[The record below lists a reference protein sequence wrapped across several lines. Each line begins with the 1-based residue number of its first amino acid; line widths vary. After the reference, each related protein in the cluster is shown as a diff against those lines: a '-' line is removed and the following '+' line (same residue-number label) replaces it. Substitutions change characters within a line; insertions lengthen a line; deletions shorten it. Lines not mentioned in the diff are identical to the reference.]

1 MIILHEHMWD
11 CDGLELKLIS
21 PIIRIQFW
29 LKLDRKKVITPK
41 KLARFLYIISSD
53 KWTKGDGNFFLAEK
67 DSQPHTQN
75 QIQTNFMSLRL
86 ETSQSSNEINHVEI
100 GYPYA

>member
-1 MIILHEHMWD
+1 LED

-41 KLARFLYIISSD
+41 KLARFLYPTTNEQ
-53 KWTKGDGNFFLAEK
+53 KEMETFLAGK
-67 DSQPHTQN
+67 KVYQTHSQN
-75 QIQTNFMSLRL
+75 QTPTKFVSLNYSIRYSNFKA
-86 ETSQSSNEINHVEI
+86 QINAERI
-100 GYPYA
+100 LGIS